1 MNNKTSTKSAGGQ
14 FQNQKPMMRRRK
26 RIRTPAGHP
35 TDAELIAAFKGPIT
49 KCPDG
54 RAMGSLKSSDFGLAV

>member
-1 MNNKTSTKSAGGQ
+1 MNHKTSTKSAGNQ
-14 FQNQKPMMRRRK
+14 FQSQKPMRRRK

-35 TDAELIAAFKGPIT
+35 TDAELIAQFKGPIT

>member
-1 MNNKTSTKSAGGQ
+1 MNNKTSTKSTGGH
-14 FQNQKPMMRRRK
+14 FQNQKPMRRRK

-35 TDAELIAAFKGPIT
+35 TDAELIAAYKGTVT

-54 RAMGSLKSSDFGLAV
+54 RAMGSMKSSDFGLAV

>member
-1 MNNKTSTKSAGGQ
+1 MNTKPKSAASQ
-14 FQNQKPMMRRRK
+14 FQNAKPMQRRRR
-26 RIRTPAGHP
+26 RIRTPEGHP
-35 TDAELIAAFKGPIT
+35 SDAELIAAFKGPIT

>member
-1 MNNKTSTKSAGGQ
+1 MNNKTSMKSAGSQ
-14 FQNQKPMMRRRK
+14 FQNQKPMRRRK
-26 RIRTPAGHP
+26 RIRLHAGHP
-35 TDAELIAAFKGPIT
+35 TDAELIAAYKGAIT

>member
-1 MNNKTSTKSAGGQ
+1 MNHKTSTKSAGNQ
-14 FQNQKPMMRRRK
+14 FQSQKPMRRRK

-35 TDAELIAAFKGPIT
+35 TDAELIASFKGPIT